1 MAVNV
6 YKWCSERQLSTAEKN
21 VSDGDG
27 FYWYVLVDMTVETV
41 QRISKESLNILIW
54 SKPFVLL
61 LPPSKDALE

>member
-1 MAVNV
+1 M
-6 YKWCSERQLSTAEKN
+6 
-21 VSDGDG
+21 SDGDG
-27 FYWYVLVDMTVETV
+27 FYWYVLVDMTVATV